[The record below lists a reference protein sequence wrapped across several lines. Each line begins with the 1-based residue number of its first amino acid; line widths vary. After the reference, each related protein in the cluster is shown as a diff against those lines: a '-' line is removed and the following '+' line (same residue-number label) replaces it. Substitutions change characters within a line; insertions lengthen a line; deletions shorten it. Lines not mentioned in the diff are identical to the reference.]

1 MARRGAER
9 GGDVVFKGFKA
20 FILRG
25 NVVELAVAFIMGAA
39 FGAVVKSLVD
49 NVVTPLIGAIFK
61 VPSFA
66 DKTVTIGKGVIK
78 YGQFVNDLIAFL
90 LIALAVYLFIVA
102 PLNALAAR
110 RTRQEE
116 PTTRPCPFC
125 TSEIALT
132 ATRCPFCTS
141 QVEAATPA

>member
-1 MARRGAER
+1 M
-9 GGDVVFKGFKA
+9 FKGFKA

>member
-1 MARRGAER
+1 
-9 GGDVVFKGFKA
+9 VVKGFKA

-39 FGAVVKSLVD
+39 FGAVVKSVVD
-49 NVVTPLIGAIFK
+49 NVVTPIIGSVFGSQGFTGRTIHLRGDNAIN
-61 VPSFA
+61 
-66 DKTVTIGKGVIK
+66 
-78 YGQFVNDLIAFL
+78 YGQLLNDVIAFL

-110 RTRQEE
+110 RAKQEE
-116 PTTRPCPFC
+116 PTTRPCPYC

-141 QVEAATPA
+141 QVETTA

>member
-1 MARRGAER
+1 
-9 GGDVVFKGFKA
+9 VFKGFKA

-39 FGAVVKSLVD
+39 FGALVKSLVD
-49 NVVTPLIGAIFK
+49 NVVTPLIGAVFQA
-61 VPSFA
+61 PSFA

-78 YGQFVNDLIAFL
+78 YGQFVNDAIAFL

-110 RTRQEE
+110 RAKQEE

-141 QVEAATPA
+141 ELQPVS